1 MKFAGGVRR
10 IASTSHRDS
19 DFRLNKAIGSAS
31 ISNHFEQCYNVFTP
45 YISTH
50 AHLFHGIV
58 TERNGTEYSVAFC
71 SVPCFSNARL
81 KVGVMMTFLN

>member
-31 ISNHFEQCYNVFTP
+31 ISNHFEQCYNAFTP

-50 AHLFHGIV
+50 AHLFRGIV
-58 TERNGTEYSVAFC
+58 TERNGIFRGVPFR
-71 SVPCFSNARL
+71 SVPFRSVPFRS
-81 KVGVMMTFLN
+81 VF